1 MFACIFIPDFSV
13 QAIIRFEPELC
24 ARPVAVLTGRPPL
37 EKVVA
42 LNERARRSG
51 VEVGATKSQLE
62 AWENLVLRARSESQ
76 EASAHAALLDCAQ
89 SFSPEV
95 EDTSP
100 GIVLLNLAGLKPLL
114 GPLPKIARDLA
125 RHVSQMGLEANIA
138 VAANPDAALLAPRGF
153 PGVTLIPEG
162 CEAERLGDLPVDVLL
177 ESFSSSFS
185 FDVEQAARWVETFDR
200 WGIRKLRALAALP
213 EVPVSERLGQQGIR
227 LQKLARGAASRNL
240 RVLEPRL
247 IFAESVELE
256 YPIVLLEPL
265 AFLLNRMLEQV
276 CARLRA
282 RALAAQELHLNLE
295 LAAAPP
301 NDRESFTR
309 TFTRTQKFTRT
320 LRLPTPM
327 LDAKVFLKLLQLDL
341 QAHPPG
347 APIVKIRVK
356 VRVTSLGTVEVDDSP
371 SSRCIAASSSSS
383 CSSCA
388 ANARALNRA
397 HTCSS
402 IRLSKNASGSSR
414 TMGYSNSTLSAKISR
429 GSNKRK
435 SRDAAPRANFC
446 RRSPCCPRRSM
457 IGTSGK
463 AASARSL
470 RMPQRSNV
478 STQRVACSAS
488 KEKVSSNTSTGR
500 SPSRSASRPP
510 GIKVTPGKP
519 RPASNA
525 ASGFAATAMFAS
537 SPTCETRCAKSR
549 AIFGSVPSNGA
560 SPARFRSAVPG
571 DVSSTSGEKACAQS
585 SSAAWAEA
593 SWDSE
598 RVRNAR
604 FSQASSC
611 DLVTPA
617 STPNWRA
624 RSLSA
629 ITFSSGGRP
638 LSIATGRAR
647 NSGSKRMIA

>member
-13 QAIIRFEPELC
+13 QAIIRFEPELR
-24 ARPVAVLTGRPPL
+24 ARPVVVLTGRPPL

-42 LNERARRSG
+42 LNESARQSG

-76 EASAHAALLDCAQ
+76 ETSAHAALLDCAQ

-138 VAANPDAALLAPRGF
+138 VAANPDAALLAARGF

-227 LQKLARGAASRNL
+227 LRKLARGAASRNL

-276 CARLRA
+276 CARLGA
-282 RALAAQELHLNLE
+282 RALAVQELHLNLE
-295 LAAAPP
+295 LAATQSNGCTA
-301 NDRESFTR
+301 STR
-309 TFTRTQKFTRT
+309 TFTRT

-347 APIVKIRVK
+347 APIVKIHLSADPAR
-356 VRVTSLGTVEVDDSP
+356 P
-371 SSRCIAASSSSS
+371 
-383 CSSCA
+383 
-388 ANARALNRA
+388 RALQSGLFQPVFPEPEKLELTLARIAGIVGEGRVGSVELLDAHREGAFALRHFAPVEPASVVPEVKHEAKQSGNRKKNISMQENNSV
-397 HTCSS
+397 SS
-402 IRLSKNASGSSR
+402 LEEKLEKDTKENA
-414 TMGYSNSTLSAKISR
+414 
-429 GSNKRK
+429 
-435 SRDAAPRANFC
+435 
-446 RRSPCCPRRSM
+446 
-457 IGTSGK
+457 
-463 AASARSL
+463 
-470 RMPQRSNV
+470 
-478 STQRVACSAS
+478 
-488 KEKVSSNTSTGR
+488 KEKRSSWLALR
-500 SPSRSASRPP
+500 LFRPP
-510 GIKVTPGKP
+510 L
-519 RPASNA
+519 
-525 ASGFAATAMFAS
+525 
-537 SPTCETRCAKSR
+537 
-549 AIFGSVPSNGA
+549 GA
-560 SPARFRSAVPG
+560 SLTLREAKPVRMRCLEREDLAGEIVWTAGPWRSSGDWSEQEGWSREEWDIAVP
-571 DVSSTSGEKACAQS
+571 
-585 SSAAWAEA
+585 AEA
-593 SWDSE
+593 G
-598 RVRNAR
+598 
-604 FSQASSC
+604 
-611 DLVTPA
+611 LVLYRLVQDKL
-617 STPNWRA
+617 SGNWF
-624 RSLSA
+624 LEG
-629 ITFSSGGRP
+629 TYD
-638 LSIATGRAR
+638 
-647 NSGSKRMIA
+647 